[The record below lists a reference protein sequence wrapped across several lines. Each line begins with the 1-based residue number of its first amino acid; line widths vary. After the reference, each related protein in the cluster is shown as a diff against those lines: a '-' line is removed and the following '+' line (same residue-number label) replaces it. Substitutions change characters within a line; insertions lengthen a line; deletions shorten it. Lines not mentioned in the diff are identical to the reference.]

1 MIGHIPDLCKSTN
14 KARFTCNGAK
24 VVYNA
29 SLIWGT
35 IGPQRMFQ
43 AGQVYSSLMYFF
55 AIGVSALSTSPYHS
69 QNYLLANPYPA
80 RRDGRCVLAL
90 QAIPQE
96 LAPIRQ

>member
-14 KARFTCNGAK
+14 KDRFTCNGAK

-43 AGQVYSSLMYFF
+43 SGQVYSSLMYFF
-55 AIGVSALSTSPYHS
+55 AIGVSVP
-69 QNYLLANPYPA
+69 LASYK
-80 RRDGRCVLAL
+80 
-90 QAIPQE
+90 
-96 LAPIRQ
+96 